1 MIVDIE
7 ACVYT
12 LQAIYILYVLLSFQF
27 HDQECIY
34 YIYMFYWLGM
44 HLYIHVES
52 NE

>member
-12 LQAIYILYVLLSFQF
+12 LQAIYNYILYVLLSFQF

-34 YIYMFYWLGM
+34 YIYMFY
-44 HLYIHVES
+44 
-52 NE
+52 